1 MDRYLVGPAQL
12 AVLPLELFHP
22 GPLLG
27 REAGPLAAVDL
38 GLVDPLAQGL
48 GADAELA
55 RHPGDRP
62 EALTPLAAGLEDH
75 ADGPLPELGRV
86 PSLERAAA
94 AVLCHDSMILQAVE
108 SPSKSGRFSRAG
120 AGITDAHRH
129 DPGRGI
135 PGGRLTWRRPAPAS
149 GMGSASAP
157 ASRSSWSCSS
167 RSRRPSWASAR
178 PRSSMRRCG
187 IGSGRMRCNRPT
199 TTWGS

>member
-94 AVLCHDSMILQAVE
+94 AAVLCHDSMILQAVE
-108 SPSKSGRFSRAG
+108 TPSKSGRFMAL
-120 AGITDAHRH
+120 AFAV
-129 DPGRGI
+129 
-135 PGGRLTWRRPAPAS
+135 A
-149 GMGSASAP
+149 ASAL
-157 ASRSSWSCSS
+157 AGSLALLARGGFGRSLNEGT
-167 RSRRPSWASAR
+167 R
-178 PRSSMRRCG
+178 
-187 IGSGRMRCNRPT
+187 
-199 TTWGS
+199 